1 MLSLLCY
8 PAAAYSL
15 SRQPFARPAVQVRT
29 RNTQMSGRVH
39 TPGLGGVDVDAKKTA
54 VVFIEYQNEFTTE
67 GGKLHEAVKGTMG
80 GMISTSAGVA
90 EAARAAGATVMHAPI
105 SFKEDASDNPNQGV
119 GILAGCAGD
128 KLFTEGTRKL
138 GVGLGSGRPPP

>member
-39 TPGLGGVDVDAKKTA
+39 TPGLGGVDVEAKKTA
-54 VVFIEYQNEFTTE
+54 VVFIEYQVYRFI
-67 GGKLHEAVKGTMG
+67 GAAGP
-80 GMISTSAGVA
+80 ISTAGK
-90 EAARAAGATVMHAPI
+90 AAYR
-105 SFKEDASDNPNQGV
+105 
-119 GILAGCAGD
+119 LAG
-128 KLFTEGTRKL
+128 TRATL
-138 GVGLGSGRPPP
+138 TLLLTNPLPERVHD

>member
-1 MLSLLCY
+1 MLSLLCS

-15 SRQPFARPAVQVRT
+15 SRQPFARVAAQVRT

-39 TPGLGGVDVDAKKTA
+39 TPGLGGVDVNAKKTA

-80 GMISTSAGVA
+80 GMLTTSADLA

-105 SFKEDASDNPNQGV
+105 SFKEDASDNPNKGV

-138 GVGLGSGRPPP
+138 GVGFGLGRPPP

>member
-1 MLSLLCY
+1 MSLFAMLSLLCS

-29 RNTQMSGRVH
+29 LNTQMSGRVH
-39 TPGLGGVDVDAKKTA
+39 TPGLGGIKVDAKKTA

-80 GMISTSAGVA
+80 GMLSTSADLA
-90 EAARAAGATVMHAPI
+90 EAAWRVVTWR
-105 SFKEDASDNPNQGV
+105 
-119 GILAGCAGD
+119 
-128 KLFTEGTRKL
+128 T
-138 GVGLGSGRPPP
+138 